1 MKTSDIVELAAAGLM
16 VIGLLAVFI
25 NRWKTGKGL
34 GARVIQLLAVI
45 LVIPAILILALEK
58 FLTAETVAAL
68 FGTLIGYLSS
78 GIGRFKPRQASKPSA
93 GERQKA

>member
-25 NRWKTGKGL
+25 NRCKTGKGL

-45 LVIPAILILALEK
+45 FVIPAILILALEK
-58 FLTAETVAAL
+58 FLTAETVATL
-68 FGTLIGYLSS
+68 LGTLIGYLLS

-93 GERQKA
+93 GDRPKV